1 MSTNYYIEKDRTL
14 PASQDYHFLLKE
26 GMKYVEQLGNKFW
39 TDYNPHDPGITIL
52 EVLCYAITEL
62 GYRADFDIKDL
73 ISKKNGEIK
82 NNTFFTAATIFSN
95 AALTEIDYRK
105 LLIDIKGVSNAWIL
119 PLKNEMKEGYFL
131 PNDAETKIYINKL
144 EDKLSLKNTDK
155 NSKKLPQLP
164 LRGLN
169 MVKIEL
175 EDDVKL
181 GDLNSMLLPFSFWKN
196 NRWVN
201 VDIIPQF
208 TNWNHPEA
216 NLFKLMDKPGKIIIE
231 NIEKKDDMVFVIINR
246 TAKPADSLRFRIFSQ
261 DLTELDLVLN
271 YFDNKV
277 NICEVISLFQQKKE
291 KISAVFSRI
300 KIILNQNRNFTEDF
314 LCTEVVEKIDIGI
327 CADIDLETGV
337 DLVKVA
343 TQIRIAIDKIISPK
357 INFYTLS
364 QMVNEGYH
372 TEDIFSGPKLS
383 HGFLKD
389 EEIEKAQLTKE
400 IHASDIIAVLMEIQG
415 VKSVKNFLMTAYNIL
430 GKPLENAKN
439 KSWVLELPG
448 DYKPVFNTKISKLLL
463 FQKNIPFLL
472 SENQQM
478 LVDQKVIMYKTQ
490 FNQKKLKADHFN
502 LQTPTGD
509 YFELNTYYSIQ
520 DDFPANYR
528 LGKNPV
534 SEEDSDL
541 RKAQVK
547 QLKGYLFFYEQI
559 LADYFTQLYHAKD
572 IFDTNDITRSYFS
585 TYLEKNDLTGED
597 FYSKELFDASFQSAL
612 LNGEVGENV
621 SLIESKNDFH
631 NRRNRI
637 LDHLLARFSESFSD
651 YVFMM
656 YHVANDT
663 SGMGEISFDQEDLIQ
678 DKQDFLNVYP
688 EISSNRGLGMDFF
701 NAELV
706 EDSVVFDPFWDKE
719 IRGGYEKRTAKL
731 LGINEISL
739 RNIATEQPVL
749 QSQWAVETIE
759 RVYNFKILIPNIEL
773 QEKWDWAQLHYLDQ
787 SFYKIINSGYNF
799 YLYLM
804 KENKKIVKVDQK
816 FNSEKGA
823 FDFLTKMIKA
833 LNIHFENFYCLEHI
847 LLRPFNNKF
856 NEDEDLLSVCLQD
869 DCDDKAS
876 NDPYSFKATI
886 VLPGYLSRF
895 KSIVFRKYAE
905 QIFRQEAPAHVLLKI
920 CWVNISDMTGFQK
933 TYKNWI
939 ESYREYRLKFCD
951 NNLTTNDENRYK
963 KTLNDLVK
971 ALKELN
977 TIYPVGNL
985 YDCQLSETI
994 NPVILGN
1001 STLGT
1006 L

>member
-1 MSTNYYIEKDRTL
+1 MSTNYYIEKDRKL
-14 PASQDYHFLLKE
+14 PASQDYDFLLKE
-26 GMKYVEQLGNKFW
+26 GMKYVEKLGNKFW

-52 EVLCYAITEL
+52 EVLSYAITEL

-73 ISKKNGEIK
+73 LSNKNGEIK
-82 NNTFFTAATIFSN
+82 NNTFFTASNIFSN

-105 LLIDIKGVSNAWIL
+105 LLIDIEGVANAWYL
-119 PLKNEMKEGYFL
+119 PLKNEMKDGYFL
-131 PNDAETKIYINKL
+131 PNDAETEIFINKI

-155 NSKKLPQLP
+155 NSKKLQQLP

-169 MVKIEL
+169 KVKIEL
-175 EDDVKL
+175 EEDAIL
-181 GDLNSMLLPFSFWKN
+181 GDLNSMLLTFSFWKN

-201 VDIIPQF
+201 VEIIPQF
-208 TNWNHPEA
+208 TNWNHPDA
-216 NLFKLMDKPGKIIIE
+216 SLFKLMNLPAKITLESIK
-231 NIEKKDDMVFVIINR
+231 KKDDIVFAVVNR
-246 TAKPADSLRFRIFSQ
+246 TAKPTDSLHFRIFSQ
-261 DLTELDLVLN
+261 DPSELDLVLN
-271 YFDNKV
+271 HFDNKA

-291 KISAVFSRI
+291 KISATFSRI
-300 KIILNQNRNFTEDF
+300 KVKLNQNRNLTEDF
-314 LCTEVVEKIDIGI
+314 LCTEIVEKIDIGI
-327 CADIDLETGV
+327 CADIELETGV
-337 DLVKVA
+337 DLVEIA
-343 TQIRIAIDKIISPK
+343 AQIQITIDKIISPK

-372 TEDIFSGPKLS
+372 SEDIFSGPKLS

-389 EEIEKAQLTKE
+389 DEIEKAQLTKE
-400 IHASDIIAVLMEIQG
+400 IHASDIIAVLMEIKG

-430 GKPLENAKN
+430 GKPLENASN

-448 DYKPVFNTKISKLLL
+448 DFKPVFNTKISKLLL

-478 LVDQKVIMYKTQ
+478 LVNQKVIMYKTQ
-490 FNQKKLKADHFN
+490 FQQKKLRNAQFD
-502 LQTPTGD
+502 LEIPTGE

-520 DDFPANYR
+520 DDFPANYK
-528 LGKNPV
+528 LGKNPL
-534 SEEDSDL
+534 SEKETDV

-547 QLKGYLFFYEQI
+547 QLKGYLYFYEQI
-559 LADYFTQLYHAKD
+559 LTDFFNQLYQAKN
-572 IFDTNDITRSYFS
+572 IFDTNDIGNTYFS
-585 TYLEKNDLTGED
+585 KYLENNDLTGED
-597 FYSKELFDASFQSAL
+597 FYSKEIVDSTLQATL
-612 LNGEVGENV
+612 LDGENAEYV
-621 SLIESKNDFH
+621 SLHESKNEFY

-663 SGMGEISFDQEDLIQ
+663 SGMGEISFDNEDLIQ
-678 DKQDFLNVYP
+678 DKQNFLNVYP
-688 EISSNRGLGMDFF
+688 EISSNRGLGIDFF
-701 NAELV
+701 NGEIV
-706 EDSVVFDPFWDKE
+706 EDSLVFNPFWDSE
-719 IRGGYEKRTAKL
+719 IRGGYEKRAAKL

-739 RNIATEQPVL
+739 RNIATENIAL
-749 QSQWAVETIE
+749 QSEWTVETKSGNY
-759 RVYNFKILIPNIEL
+759 VFKILQPNVEL
-773 QEKWDWAQLHYLDQ
+773 QEKWDWSQLHYLDQ
-787 SFYKIINSGYNF
+787 SLYKIVNSGANF
-799 YLYLM
+799 LLYLM
-804 KENKKIVKVDQK
+804 KEDKKIVKVHQQ
-816 FNSEKGA
+816 FNSENEA
-823 FDFLTKMIKA
+823 FDYLTKMIKD
-833 LNIHFENFYCLEHI
+833 LNIYFENFYCLEHI
-847 LLRPFNNKF
+847 LLRPFNNII

-869 DCDDKAS
+869 DCDDEAN

-886 VLPGYLSRF
+886 ILPGYLSRF

-920 CWVNISDMTGFQK
+920 CWVNISDMIGFQK

-939 ESYREYRLKFCD
+939 ESYREYRTKFCE
-951 NNLTTNDENRYK
+951 NNLTEIEENNYK
-963 KTLNDLVK
+963 NTLHDLVE

-985 YDCQLSETI
+985 YDCQLSETT
-994 NPVILGN
+994 NPIILGN

>member
-1 MSTNYYIEKDRTL
+1 MSANYYIEKDRTL
-14 PASQDYHFLLKE
+14 PASQDYDFLLKE

-73 ISKKNGEIK
+73 ISNKNGEIK

-105 LLIDIKGVSNAWIL
+105 LLIDIEGVSNAWIL
-119 PLKNEMKEGYFL
+119 PLKNEMKDGYFL
-131 PNDAETKIYINKL
+131 PNDAETEIYINKL

-169 MVKIEL
+169 KVKIEL
-175 EDDVKL
+175 EEDVKL
-181 GDLNSMLLPFSFWKN
+181 GDLNSMLLSFSFWKN

-208 TNWNHPEA
+208 TNWNHPDA
-216 NLFKLMDKPGKIIIE
+216 NLFKLMDQPGKITIE
-231 NIEKKDDMVFVIINR
+231 SIEKKNEMVFAVVNR
-246 TAKPADSLRFRIFSQ
+246 NAKATDSLRFRIFSQ
-261 DLTELDLVLN
+261 DPSELDLVFN
-271 YFDNKV
+271 HFDNKA

-291 KISAVFSRI
+291 KISAAFSRI
-300 KIILNQNRNFTEDF
+300 KIKLNQNRNLTEDF
-314 LCTEVVEKIDIGI
+314 LCTEIVEKIDIGI
-327 CADIDLETGV
+327 CADIELETGV
-337 DLVKVA
+337 DLVEIA
-343 TQIRIAIDKIISPK
+343 AQIRIAIDKVISPK

-372 TEDIFSGPKLS
+372 SEDIFSGPKLF

-400 IHASDIIAVLMEIQG
+400 IHASDIIAVLMEIKG

-430 GKPLENAKN
+430 GKPLENASN

-490 FNQKKLKADHFN
+490 FNQKKLRADHFD
-502 LQTPTGD
+502 LETPTGD
-509 YFELNTYYSIQ
+509 YFELDKYYSIQ

-534 SEEDSDL
+534 SEKDSDL

-559 LADYFTQLYHAKD
+559 LADFFKQLYHAKY
-572 IFDTNDITRSYFS
+572 IFDTDEIGRSYYS
-585 TYLEKNDLTGED
+585 NYLEKNDLTGED
-597 FYSKELFDASFQSAL
+597 FYSKELFDANLEIVLTPNETSGAPNLYETKDTFY
-612 LNGEVGENV
+612 G
-621 SLIESKNDFH
+621 
-631 NRRNRI
+631 RRNRI

-678 DKQDFLNVYP
+678 DKQDFLNIYP
-688 EISSNRGLGMDFF
+688 EISSNRGLGIDFF

-706 EDSVVFDPFWDKE
+706 EDSVVFNPFWDEK

-739 RNIATEQPVL
+739 RNIATENIAL
-749 QSQWAVETIE
+749 QSEWSVETKSGNYI
-759 RVYNFKILIPNIEL
+759 FKILQPNVEL

-787 SFYKIINSGYNF
+787 SLYKIVNSGSNF
-799 YLYLM
+799 HLYLM
-804 KENKKIVKVDQK
+804 KENKKIVKVEQK
-816 FNSEKGA
+816 FNSEKEA
-823 FDFLTKMIKA
+823 FDYLAEMIKA
-833 LNIHFENFYCLEHI
+833 LNIYFENFYCLEHI
-847 LLRPFNNKF
+847 LLRPFSNKF

-869 DCDDKAS
+869 DCDDEAN

-886 VLPGYLSRF
+886 ILPGYLSRF

-920 CWVNISDMTGFQK
+920 CWVNISDMICFQK

-939 ESYREYRLKFCD
+939 ENYREYRIKFCE
-951 NNLTTNDENRYK
+951 NNLTANDENNYK
-963 KTLNDLVK
+963 KTLHDLVK

-985 YDCQLSETI
+985 YDCQLSETT
-994 NPVILGN
+994 NPIILGN